1 MIDKNHVAEKLLS
14 IISDVLEYEEE
25 IHPDDSLVDDY
36 GINSLESLK
45 LIAEIENV
53 WGIEMTGEMLFHI
66 DTVQDMIDAVC
77 EKLQ

>member
-45 LIAEIENV
+45 LIAEIEDV
-53 WGIEMTGEMLFHI
+53 WGIEITGEMLFHI
-66 DTVQDMIDAVC
+66 DTVQDMIDTVC
-77 EKLQ
+77 KKLQ